1 MPASTRSNNLKMS
14 DRATSKIIPWII
26 AIAMFMEFL
35 DVSILTTAIPSM
47 ADTFKINP
55 IDLKFALTSY
65 LLSLALFIP
74 ISGFVADRF
83 GTQRTFIAALFL
95 FTLSSIGCGSA
106 HSLSELVIA
115 RILQGVGGAFMLP
128 VGQLIVTRAFPKSE
142 IIRVRTFISMPG
154 LFGPLLGPLIGG
166 FITTY
171 YTWPWIFYI
180 NVPVGILG
188 ILFSLRY
195 IKNYTQEAKAPFDW
209 IGFVLFGFSLAGA
222 FFVIESIHQPFIPT
236 TLIVLISI
244 AVLLGFFLFHQHYKK
259 KTDPVLKLKLFLK
272 RTFSVAA
279 LGNFLTRPGVS
290 SVFFLFPLLLQIGY
304 GLSPFAAGLLI
315 CSRPLGM
322 LATKT
327 LSRHLLHRF
336 GFRSLLIVSS
346 FLSALSILSFAF
358 IREVNIP
365 LIFTLGLINGIII
378 SPLFTALTNLY
389 FADTTPSEASQTTSI
404 SSTILQFS
412 TGLGV
417 TLCAL
422 VLEFFNGW
430 NRPLALDNPIP
441 FQWTF
446 VIVGAMALLSVPVF
460 FKLKPSDGRGMI

>member
-1 MPASTRSNNLKMS
+1 MN
-14 DRATSKIIPWII
+14 DRAASKIIPWII
-26 AIAMFMEFL
+26 AIGMFMEFL
-35 DVSILTTAIPSM
+35 DVSIITTAIPSM
-47 ADTFKINP
+47 AESFKINP

-74 ISGFVADRF
+74 ISGFVADRW

-95 FTLSSIGCGSA
+95 FTLSSVGCGSA

-115 RILQGVGGAFMLP
+115 RILQGMGGAFMMP
-128 VGQLIVTRAFPKSE
+128 VGQLIVMRAFPKSD
-142 IIRVRTFISMPG
+142 IVRVRTFISMPG
-154 LFGPLLGPLIGG
+154 LFGPLLGPVIGG

-195 IKNYTQEAKAPFDW
+195 IKNYTHEAKAPFDW
-209 IGFVLFGFSLAGA
+209 IGFLLFGFSLAGS
-222 FFVIESIHQPFIPT
+222 FFVIESIHQPFIPNFVV
-236 TLIVLISI
+236 VLFALASAI
-244 AVLLGFFLFHQHYKK
+244 GFYCYFQHYKK
-259 KTDPVLKLKLFLK
+259 KENPVLRLKLFLK

-304 GLSPFAAGLLI
+304 GLSPLVSGLLI

-322 LATKT
+322 LMTKT
-327 LSRHLLHRF
+327 IGRHLLHRL
-336 GFRSLLIVSS
+336 GFRTLLITSS
-346 FLSALSILSFAF
+346 LLSALSIFSFA
-358 IREVNIP
+358 
-365 LIFTLGLINGIII
+365 LIEKVDITLIITLGILNGMII
-378 SPLFTALTNLY
+378 SPLFTGLSNLY
-389 FADTTPSEASQTTSI
+389 YADITTPDASQTTSI
-404 SSTILQFS
+404 SSTIQQFS

-417 TLCAL
+417 TFCAL
-422 VLEFFNGW
+422 ILEFFNGW
-430 NRPLALDNPIP
+430 NKPLKLDDPIP

-446 VIVGAMALLSVPVF
+446 VIVGALALLSVPIF